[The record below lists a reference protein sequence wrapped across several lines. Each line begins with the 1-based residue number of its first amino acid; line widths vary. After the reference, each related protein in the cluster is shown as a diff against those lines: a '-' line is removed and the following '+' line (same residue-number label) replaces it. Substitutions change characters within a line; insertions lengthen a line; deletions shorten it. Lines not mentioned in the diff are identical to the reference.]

1 MSRPNQV
8 RVMLVLAFLLT
19 LVAGAVVGAALMR
32 STQIAAVP
40 PTNATVTT
48 PPTVTSPATTQSA
61 QSHSSRDWFA
71 SRLSLTSVQQ
81 EEWTKIWSA
90 SPHERFKQIGQ
101 QERASYQKRDESI
114 SVLYTTEQRDDRERI
129 EREYRGKIW
138 KLMGERDK
146 AIAALYT
153 PEQKAE
159 RDRLEKECAAEVA
172 KLRNEREK
180 LLQPMVNQSR
190 AILSEDQRKKFDSML
205 RGPGPGTMG
214 QGSNMGG
221 PGHRSSPSGNS
232 NSGRNRGPSTQP
244 SQPSQQS
251 QQLSPTTRPVSA
263 PNSLPPGDV
272 R

>member
-8 RVMLVLAFLLT
+8 RIMLVLAFLLT

-32 STQIAAVP
+32 SSQSVVVQQQVP
-40 PTNATVTT
+40 PPIISAPSTTN
-48 PPTVTSPATTQSA
+48 PSTQP
-61 QSHSSRDWFA
+61 SHRNDRSWFTE
-71 SRLSLTSVQQ
+71 RLSLSPQQQ

-101 QERASYQKRDESI
+101 QEHACYQKRDELI
-114 SVLYTTEQRDDRERI
+114 NVLYTTEQRDDRERL
-129 EREYRGKIW
+129 EKEYRSKIW

-159 RDRLEKECAAEVA
+159 RERLEKDCLAEVA

-180 LLQPMVNQSR
+180 LLQPMVDSSR
-190 AILSEDQRKKFDSML
+190 AILTEDQRKKFDSML
-205 RGPGPGTMG
+205 RGPGPGNMG
-214 QGSNMGG
+214 QGPNMSS
-221 PGHRSSPSGNS
+221 PGHRSSPGSSG
-232 NSGRNRGPSTQP
+232 NSGRNSGPTT
-244 SQPSQQS
+244 QPSQQS
-251 QQLSPTTRPVSA
+251 QPVSPATRPVSA
-263 PNSLPPGDV
+263 PNPLPPGDV